1 MLSEKSSASNKKYMP
16 ELGTEVRSG
25 ISIYK
30 LLSVLGEGGFGTV
43 LEVRRGYRRYA
54 MKIEKYNKSML
65 HIEAAVMSAA
75 ERHSCKHICRLVDYE
90 IGLFKGTQK
99 PRYMFIVMP
108 ILGKDLHTLRHEQLS
123 KRFSLR
129 TSIIVGMQTLAAIE
143 ELHRQAEFHQFVG
156 SCGFISRDIK
166 PGNFAVGLREEMQH
180 RTIFLFDFGLAKK
193 HSDRDGNEYAS
204 RGVVGWRGTTRY
216 GSLKAH
222 ERLDLGRRD
231 DIESWFYVL
240 VEITSGTLPWR
251 HVTERNNVRAAKLMA
266 RKGTRIHLLY
276 NCPKQYDRML
286 TIIDALMFEDRPP
299 YQQIQAILEDIGK
312 ENKIDTHS
320 RFDWDEDDST
330 AYSHGK
336 QSVSDSGDTALVLN
350 DEDGVISVDES
361 PRTYSST

>member
-1 MLSEKSSASNKKYMP
+1 MPSEKSSASNKKCMP

-54 MKIEKYNKSML
+54 MKIEKYDKSML

-75 ERHSCKHICRLVDYE
+75 ERHSCKHICRLVDY
-90 IGLFKGTQK
+90 GTQK

-108 ILGKDLHTLRHEQLS
+108 VLGKDLHTLRHEQLN
-123 KRFSLR
+123 KRF
-129 TSIIVGMQTLAAIE
+129 
-143 ELHRQAEFHQFVG
+143 

-231 DIESWFYVL
+231 DIEST
-240 VEITSGTLPWR
+240 EQCTSCKAYGT
-251 HVTERNNVRAAKLMA
+251 
-266 RKGTRIHLLY
+266 
-276 NCPKQYDRML
+276 
-286 TIIDALMFEDRPP
+286 
-299 YQQIQAILEDIGK
+299 
-312 ENKIDTHS
+312 
-320 RFDWDEDDST
+320 
-330 AYSHGK
+330 
-336 QSVSDSGDTALVLN
+336 
-350 DEDGVISVDES
+350 
-361 PRTYSST
+361 